1 MRLFIFLLFTISS
14 SIAQNTVRDKL
25 SIKYNIER
33 ELINGAILDSL
44 SSIYPNDDSLKVS
57 ALLLDSSLS
66 KTTLLQRLK
75 LIATERHSEIAYLT
89 LICLLYT
96 SPSPRDS

>member
-33 ELINGAILDSL
+33 GLINGAILDSL
-44 SSIYPNDDSLKVS
+44 SSIYPSDFVFCTFYASDAV
-57 ALLLDSSLS
+57 
-66 KTTLLQRLK
+66 TRV
-75 LIATERHSEIAYLT
+75 YLGGHR
-89 LICLLYT
+89 IFNYK
-96 SPSPRDS
+96 SD